1 MASIQKTYNSMGLPM
16 NINRSNPIPI
26 DNTELWYSLAEAQ
39 DYAQNDPRAYVG
51 QTIKVVDEAS
61 GEITAYTIAADGS
74 LVDKVEE
81 LNSLINGV
89 SELVGDT
96 AVSEQI
102 NNAID
107 DIRFYIFNID
117 YNKLFAFDT
126 NEIVVDFSTTT
137 SKLGVAVLGQMILGK
152 L

>member
-61 GEITAYTIAADGS
+61 GEITAYTVAADGS

-81 LNSLINGV
+81 LNAAIGV
-89 SELVGDT
+89 LQGFVGDI

-102 NNAID
+102 NNAIN
-107 DIRFYIFNID
+107 DIRFYIFDID
-117 YNKLFAFDT
+117 YNKLFAFDID
-126 NEIVVDFSTTT
+126 EIVVDFNETT